1 MAKKD
6 KVTPANEALAGPQGE
21 PENEFGPYTMVKE
34 VEVIKE
40 VFVPIEP
47 IDADRERLEKVVK
60 NAVIYA
66 GQTSRL
72 SEKVTTI
79 LETIEADF
87 RIVAKPEPEKEEEVT
102 E

>member
-1 MAKKD
+1 
-6 KVTPANEALAGPQGE
+6 
-21 PENEFGPYTMVKE
+21 MVKKKE
-34 VEVIKE
+34 DMIEEPKVVEVIKEVEVIVEVIKE

-66 GQTSRL
+66 GQTSRF